1 MKTKNNQMQNP
12 VPHRHWILIACMLA
26 MFTAAIEVTIVATAL
41 PTIIADLGGFSLL
54 GWVFAGYLLTQ
65 SMSIPIYGRLADLY
79 GRKSVFFT
87 GMMVFLLGSILCG
100 FSTHMGWLIVFR
112 TLQGLGAGAITPI
125 AFTIVADVYSPV
137 ERPKIQGY
145 LSSVWGVSAIIGPL
159 LGAFIVQH
167 FNWALVFWVNVPIG
181 LFAIFLLARYLPAIK
196 TDRQPQLDWLGA
208 FYLMICIA
216 SLLMALLQA
225 DVFGYWVIPM
235 LAVSLAGGILL
246 VRQEKQ
252 TSAPLFPL
260 ALWRNRVIIAG
271 NLGGLVV
278 GASMMGVSAF
288 LPTFIQGVM
297 GKTPLEAGSIL
308 AMMSIGWPLASTLSG
323 RLMHWTS
330 YRFTAMCG
338 GILLIIGSLTLL
350 TIQPDSNLLWARLAA
365 FLIGAGMGL
374 SSTTFLVSIQ
384 NSVDYSIRGIA
395 TASAMF
401 TRMLGSA
408 LGTAILGAAL
418 NIGLSW
424 HASDVNDPL
433 QTLMDPT
440 KRTLLGAN
448 QLDTLASQVAS
459 SLHGVFMVSALI
471 AVITLFSAR
480 MIPARQRPSDNQK
493 SKGA

>member
-1 MKTKNNQMQNP
+1 MKTENNPQQTP

-65 SMSIPIYGRLADLY
+65 SISIPIYGRLADLY
-79 GRKSVFFT
+79 GRKKIFFF
-87 GMMVFLLGSILCG
+87 GMIVFLLGSILCG
-100 FSTHMGWLIVFR
+100 FSTQMGWLIVFR

-125 AFTIVADVYSPV
+125 AFTIVADVYSST

-145 LSSVWGVSAIIGPL
+145 LSSVWGFSAIIGPL

-181 LFAIFLLARYLPAIK
+181 LFSIFLLARYLPTMNAV
-196 TDRQPQLDWLGA
+196 RQHQLDWMGA
-208 FYLMICIA
+208 FYLIVSVA

-225 DVFGYWVIPM
+225 EVFGYWVIPL
-235 LAVSLAGGILL
+235 LAISAVGSILL
-246 VRQEKQ
+246 VRQEKR
-252 TSAPLFPL
+252 TPEPLFPL

-278 GASMMGVSAF
+278 GAAMMGVSAF

-323 RLMHWTS
+323 RLMLWTS
-330 YRFTAMCG
+330 YRFTAMLG
-338 GILLIIGSLTLL
+338 GIVLIIGSLTLL
-350 TIQPDSNLLWARLAA
+350 TVQPDSNLMWARLAA
-365 FLIGAGMGL
+365 FLIGSGMGL

-408 LGTAILGAAL
+408 LGTAILGATL
-418 NIGLSW
+418 NISLHW
-424 HASDVNDPL
+424 RLPDVNDPL
-433 QTLMDPT
+433 QMLMDPA
-440 KRTLLGAN
+440 KRILLSVN

-459 SLHGVFMVSALI
+459 SIHGVFIVSALI
-471 AVITLFSAR
+471 AAITLLSAR
-480 MIPARQRPSDNQK
+480 MIPASQRPGQAETRQK
-493 SKGA
+493 